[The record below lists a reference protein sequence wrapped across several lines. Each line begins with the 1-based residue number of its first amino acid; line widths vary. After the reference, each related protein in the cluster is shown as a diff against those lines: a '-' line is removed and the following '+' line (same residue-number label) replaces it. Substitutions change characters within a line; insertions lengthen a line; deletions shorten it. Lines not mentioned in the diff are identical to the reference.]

1 MSRRLLIILLIGSIA
16 AICEAHFNPVNN
28 FHLRVLLIAG
38 ITGAFVTL
46 FFLAGKSVIKRVALL
61 LILLLLLIPFL
72 LPSREI
78 NSNEVREDYLN
89 RLVQLNDVHYHWGGE
104 SAGGIDCSGLPRKT
118 LREALFWHGM
128 KTGNGKPIR
137 AAVSQWWNDASAKA
151 ISEGYRNY
159 ATKLGTEGSIAK
171 MSYAE
176 LKPGDLA
183 VSMGGVHVLVYLGD
197 DQWIQAAP
205 EVGHVA
211 IFDGRK
217 DDNRWLKVAVT
228 THRWNVLKM

>member
-1 MSRRLLIILLIGSIA
+1 MTPRLLIILLIGSVA
-16 AICEAHFNPVNN
+16 GICEAFFNPVNN

-38 ITGAFVTL
+38 IAGAFFTL
-46 FFLAGKSVIKRVALL
+46 FFLAGKSAFRKIALL
-61 LILLLLLIPFL
+61 FILLLTLIPFL

-78 NSNEVREDYLN
+78 NSNDVREDYLN
-89 RLVQLNDVHYHWGGE
+89 RLIQLNDVPYHWGGE

-118 LREALFWHGM
+118 LREAMFWHGV

-151 ISEGYRNY
+151 ISEGYRDY

-183 VSMGGVHVLVYLGD
+183 VSMGGVHVLVYLGN

-217 DDNRWLKVAVT
+217 DNNRWLKVAVT
-228 THRWNVLKM
+228 THRWKVFE

>member
-1 MSRRLLIILLIGSIA
+1 MTRRLLLILLIGSIA
-16 AICEAHFNPVNN
+16 GIGAALFNPVNN
-28 FHLRVLLIAG
+28 FSLRVLLIAG
-38 ITGAFVTL
+38 IAGTFFTL
-46 FFLAGKSVIKRVALL
+46 FFLAGKIKPARIALL
-61 LILLLLLIPFL
+61 IVLTLAIIPFL
-72 LPSREI
+72 LPSPEI
-78 NSNEVREDYLN
+78 NSNEIREDYLH
-89 RLVQLNDVHYHWGGE
+89 RLVQLNDVPYHWDGE

-118 LREALFWHGM
+118 LREALFWNGL

-137 AAVSQWWNDASAKA
+137 DAVLQWWNDASAKA
-151 ISEGYRNY
+151 ISEGYRDY
-159 ATKLGTEGSIAK
+159 ATKLETEGAIRK
-171 MSYAE
+171 MSYDE

-183 VSMGGVHVLVYLGD
+183 VSIGGVHVLVYLGD

-228 THRWNVLKM
+228 THRWNVFE